1 MTASVEVEP
10 TDTHAPATH
19 VPAERRAFGPGTRT
33 WEETGLI
40 TFSLTAGSAFLLQ
53 TMEPTISAVVDAHS
67 TFRTDPI
74 GRALRSLSAV
84 MMWTYT
90 GDESLGETD
99 RLRTMHATLNTTDAN
114 GVRHTALS
122 SGPWAWVLHTG
133 TFAFA
138 ENAKYFSKRPLTTDE
153 KEDYYREALQLLRN
167 FSVPPK
173 EMPATYADF
182 EKFFADQVENHLQ
195 ATQTSKD
202 YLKVIRTIAPPKKL
216 PRAMRPLWRAATD
229 PVGRMQYF
237 VTVGTT
243 PEAAR
248 RKLGLTWTES
258 DERKLRVLGWFLA
271 RLVPLLPE
279 RLRYFPIAYEAR
291 KLERDKARLRKVI
304 DTRPL

>member
-1 MTASVEVEP
+1 MTASVAA
-10 TDTHAPATH
+10 TDTHAP
-19 VPAERRAFGPGTRT
+19 VERRPFGPGSRT

-74 GRALRSLSAV
+74 GRAVRSLSAV
-84 MMWTYT
+84 MMWTY
-90 GDESLGETD
+90 GGEESLGETD
-99 RLRTMHATLNTTDAN
+99 RLRKMHATLNTTDAN

-133 TFAFA
+133 TFAFS
-138 ENAKYFSKRPLTTDE
+138 ENAEYFSKRPLTAAE
-153 KEDYYREALQLLRN
+153 KEDYYREALQLMRN

-173 EMPATYADF
+173 ELPATYADF
-182 EKFFADQVENHLQ
+182 EKFFADQVENHLE

-202 YLKVIRTIAPPKKL
+202 YLKVIRKIAPPTQL
-216 PRAMRPLWRAATD
+216 PRALRPVWRVLTD
-229 PVGRMQYF
+229 PFGRMQYF

-248 RKLGLTWTES
+248 RKLGLTWSES
-258 DERKLRVLGWFLA
+258 DERTLRILGWFLA

-291 KLERDKARLRKVI
+291 RLERDKARLRKVI
-304 DTRPL
+304 DLRPL

>member
-1 MTASVEVEP
+1 MTASVDVAAI
-10 TDTHAPATH
+10 DTHAPA
-19 VPAERRAFGPGTRT
+19 ERRPFGPGTRT
-33 WEETGLI
+33 WEEVGLI

-53 TMEPTISAVVDAHS
+53 TMEPSISAVVDAHS

-84 MMWTYT
+84 MMWTY
-90 GDESLGETD
+90 GGEESLGETD
-99 RLRTMHATLNTTDAN
+99 RLRKMHATLNTTDAN
-114 GVRHTALS
+114 GKRHTALS

-138 ENAKYFSKRPLTTDE
+138 ENAKYFAKRPLTTAE
-153 KEDYYREALQLLRN
+153 KEDYYRETLQLMRN
-167 FSVPPK
+167 FYVPPK
-173 EMPATYADF
+173 ELPATYADF
-182 EKFFADQVENHLQ
+182 EKFFAEQVENHLE
-195 ATQTSKD
+195 ATQTAQD
-202 YLKVIRTIAPPKKL
+202 YLKVIRTIAPPAQL
-216 PRAMRPLWRAATD
+216 PRALHPLWRALTG
-229 PVGRMQYF
+229 PFGRMQHF

-243 PEAAR
+243 PEVAR
-248 RKLGLTWTES
+248 RKLGLTWTDS
-258 DERKLRVLGWFLA
+258 DERKLRILGWFIA